1 MTNLTTFL
9 GEMPEEDTT
18 QATEQAPSQ
27 APQQAPQQVTK
38 QVATPAPAQPT
49 NPFANIRPREGVV
62 PEEVSG
68 FDLVVGAARTDS
80 TVGQLANFLGD
91 STQAIF
97 TYDSDFVPSSRP
109 ELLVGVPDKHT
120 SYMLEAI
127 SAEDMQNRRD
137 NIQTDIDNLS
147 MLQDAGGSGTL
158 AQIAVGAAESL
169 IPLSWASKAS
179 KGAMALKAATAKVS
193 SRKVAVT
200 LSDARKRGSL
210 NTVGNLTSRARV
222 LTDAVTQP
230 VKLGLANVAYTS
242 TGAGLSEVREYT
254 AEEFAFEFALGGIF
268 GLKDSYTLTRNFKN
282 LRDED
287 FLGKVVAG
295 DSRAVKDVN
304 NLLRHYEVHV
314 PTGGGL
320 TGKVNHQTIDL
331 MRQSVSKGNRLKQ
344 RNVSEA
350 EYVSTTLDNAAS
362 LVTRTRKHNTATQRA
377 GGLTSKPDSIR
388 AWAKHDSRDKIMS
401 KVSKDLESLRVITK
415 QLSGDDANLLRTL
428 NKFKSPYKDVQNI
441 VGEMTDTLKHR
452 RLMDEELAE
461 FRLRD
466 AVARDQTLSDAMH
479 GHYLTDHTYKDP
491 RLVGDSTQPC

>member
-18 QATEQAPSQ
+18 QATEQATKQTETPVL
-27 APQQAPQQVTK
+27 QQVTK
-38 QVATPAPAQPT
+38 QVATPVPAQPT

-80 TVGQLANFLGD
+80 TVGQLVNFLGD

-295 DSRAVKDVN
+295 DPRAVKDVN
-304 NLLRHYEVHV
+304 NLLRHYEVHA

-320 TGKVNHQTIDL
+320 TGTVNHQTIDL

-350 EYVSTTLDNAAS
+350 EYVSTTLDNAVGKAMRN
-362 LVTRTRKHNTATQRA
+362 LKHNAATQRA
-377 GGLTSKPDSIR
+377 INHAIKRPLNTPNKQVKALGHIVAEVKNLS
-388 AWAKHDSRDKIMS
+388 
-401 KVSKDLESLRVITK
+401 VITK
-415 QLSGDDANLLRTL
+415 HLSGDDVDLLRTL
-428 NKFKSPYKDVQNI
+428 SEVKSEYPAVNNI